1 MNKPMRRHDRQ
12 LGEEDAIKVLQNG
25 VYGVLATASNGQPY
39 GVPISYGFDGAKFI
53 YLHGASAGHK
63 LDNLRQNPRVSFTV
77 VGKAKVVP
85 DRLTFEYESAI
96 VFGIAVE
103 VKEDDEKRKG
113 LRLLASKYSPGYEQA
128 AEDSIARKLRATTII
143 CIQIEQV
150 TGKGRG
156 SGK

>member
-1 MNKPMRRHDRQ
+1 MRAVHISGKEKTKEPGSRRAWGSQ
-12 LGEEDAIKVLQNG
+12 VWMANRVLN
-25 VYGVLATASNGQPY
+25 
-39 GVPISYGFDGAKFI
+39 
-53 YLHGASAGHK
+53 
-63 LDNLRQNPRVSFTV
+63 
-77 VGKAKVVP
+77 GKAKVVP
-85 DRLTFEYESAI
+85 ERLTFEYESAI

-143 CIQIEQV
+143 RIQIEQV